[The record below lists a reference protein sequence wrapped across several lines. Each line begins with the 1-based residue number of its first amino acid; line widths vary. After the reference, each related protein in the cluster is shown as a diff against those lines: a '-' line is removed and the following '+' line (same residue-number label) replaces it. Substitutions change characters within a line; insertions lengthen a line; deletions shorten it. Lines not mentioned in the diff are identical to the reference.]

1 MTSWKEC
8 KSSSNT
14 AANCFLDIT
23 RTRAHNLPVGQYVK
37 IAVTDTGIGMD
48 KATRQKVFDPFFTT
62 KEMERGTGLGLASV
76 YGIIQNHEGMIN
88 VHSKPG
94 S

>member
-48 KATRQKVFDPFFTT
+48 
-62 KEMERGTGLGLASV
+62 LSL
-76 YGIIQNHEGMIN
+76 IHI
-88 VHSKPG
+88 
-94 S
+94 